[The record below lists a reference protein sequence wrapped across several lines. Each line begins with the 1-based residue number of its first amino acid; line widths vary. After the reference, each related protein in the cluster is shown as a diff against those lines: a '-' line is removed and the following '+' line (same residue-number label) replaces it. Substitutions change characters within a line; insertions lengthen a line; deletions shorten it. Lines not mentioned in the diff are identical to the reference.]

1 MGKIATVR
9 AIARREGVTD
19 RYVSQLIELAFLS
32 PRVVEKALRGST
44 DVRMTTK
51 TLVFD
56 IDLDPQWSDQEQ
68 QILGEGCGPSLLYT
82 LN

>member
-68 QILGEGCGPSLLYT
+68 QILG
-82 LN
+82 